1 MQMDAPRILSWIV
14 EVPFK
19 REMIRLGNVIVD
31 NYKELAPAGY
41 ALEPSAAA
49 RDNIRSIGDLNPILS
64 YAHIAYIVNS
74 EIIAVGC
81 EEFPIAFLN
90 GG

>member
-1 MQMDAPRILSWIV
+1 MNSWIV
-14 EVPFK
+14 EMTFEP
-19 REMIRLGNVIVD
+19 EIIRFGNVIVD
-31 NYKELAPAGY
+31 NYKVLAIAGY

-81 EEFPIAFLN
+81 DEFPIAYLN